1 MKNQWYCGVEGQQYG
16 PFTWEQLR
24 AMAAEGRIIAESFV
38 RRDVDQQWFQAAQ
51 VPGLLPKA
59 AGAKRNGAAA
69 SGIGQAAT
77 AVRNSD
83 SAVMAAVG
91 GDPSKSSTAIKRP
104 KKPASHSSGNIPVGQ
119 AVVAAPVVVTVPPVG
134 QPAFP
139 TPQTRYSRA

>member
-1 MKNQWYCGVEGQQYG
+1 
-16 PFTWEQLR
+16 
-24 AMAAEGRIIAESFV
+24 MAAEGRIIADSFV

-59 AGAKRNGAAA
+59 AGAKKNGTAG
-69 SGIGQAAT
+69 SGIGQAAP

-91 GDPSKSSTAIKRP
+91 GDPSKSSTAIKRS

-119 AVVAAPVVVTVPPVG
+119 AVAAAPVVV
-134 QPAFP
+134 
-139 TPQTRYSRA
+139 